1 MTARILV
8 VDDDVALAEMISIVL
23 RGEGYVP
30 IQAFNGKEALD
41 LIKTRLED
49 CYLDNGIQ
57 MYAVILLDYSMPEMD
72 GPEVAVEMRKL
83 LASSIL
89 VETQMPY
96 IVCFTA
102 YDTDAHK

>member
-1 MTARILV
+1 MI
-8 VDDDVALAEMISIVL
+8 VDDNQFNIELTQLLLEAKGVASDAAT
-23 RGEGYVP
+23 G
-30 IQAFNGKEALD
+30 GKEALD